1 MPLHLIYILLLPA
14 GSKMVCSEFQA
25 IFYEWYKIFG
35 IKKNLKIC
43 FGNIWFWPT
52 DLWGEYF
59 KTLSKSAVQLLQYQ

>member
-35 IKKNLKIC
+35 IKKKFKNL
-43 FGNIWFWPT
+43 FWEHLVLT
-52 DLWGEYF
+52 YRFMRGIF
-59 KTLSKSAVQLLQYQ
+59 